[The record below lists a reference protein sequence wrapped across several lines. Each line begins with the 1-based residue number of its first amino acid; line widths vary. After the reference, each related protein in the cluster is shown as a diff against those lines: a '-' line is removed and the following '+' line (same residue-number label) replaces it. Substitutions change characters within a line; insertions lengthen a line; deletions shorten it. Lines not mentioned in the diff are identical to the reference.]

1 MHMRFPS
8 LFRMSAAAILAGLIA
23 PAWAHA
29 QADNIASIIA
39 GLREDI
45 RILDERTRSLNAE
58 LDQLKRENREL
69 REGAGNAN
77 NATVAQLNA
86 AVADLEKAIRA
97 GDKDVALQLT
107 KQMERLA
114 TQTQTALD
122 TMAKGGGVGG
132 GRPSNPAPVTFTED
146 YPKTGVTYIV
156 QTGDTLANIAQ
167 RFKSSIRDI
176 QNANKIADARSL
188 QVGQTLFIPQK

>member
-1 MHMRFPS
+1 MYMRCPKLLRLS
-8 LFRMSAAAILAGLIA
+8 SAAIVAGLIA
-23 PAWAHA
+23 PALGRA
-29 QADNIASIIA
+29 QSDNIASIIA
-39 GLREDI
+39 GMREDI
-45 RILDERTRSLNAE
+45 RILDERTRSLSAE
-58 LDQLKRENREL
+58 LEQVKRENREL

-77 NATVAQLNA
+77 NVTVAQLNA

-114 TQTQTALD
+114 TQTQSALD
-122 TMAKGGGVGG
+122 TMAKGASG
-132 GRPSNPAPVTFTED
+132 GRVNTPATPSFTED
-146 YPKTGVTYIV
+146 YPKTGVTYVV
-156 QTGDTLANIAQ
+156 QQGDTLANIAQ

-188 QVGQTLFIPQK
+188 QAGQTLFIPQK

>member
-1 MHMRFPS
+1 MYRRCPKLLRLS
-8 LFRMSAAAILAGLIA
+8 SAAIVAGLIA
-23 PAWAHA
+23 PALGRA
-29 QADNIASIIA
+29 QSDNIASIIA
-39 GLREDI
+39 GMREDI
-45 RILDERTRSLNAE
+45 RILDERTRSLSAE
-58 LDQLKRENREL
+58 LEQVKRENREL

-77 NATVAQLNA
+77 NVTVAQLNA

-114 TQTQTALD
+114 TQTQSALD
-122 TMAKGGGVGG
+122 TMAKGASG
-132 GRPSNPAPVTFTED
+132 GRVNTPATPSFTED
-146 YPKTGVTYIV
+146 YPKTGVTYVV
-156 QTGDTLANIAQ
+156 QQGDTLANIAQ

-188 QVGQTLFIPQK
+188 QAGQTLFIPQK